1 MKKRDL
7 KALGTE
13 ELNKKL
19 GELRLELIK
28 ANSQVA
34 SGSAP
39 KNPGQI
45 KQMRKT
51 KARIHTFIHQRKEAA
66 PKDG

>member
-1 MKKRDL
+1 MKTRDL
-7 KALGTE
+7 KALSTE

-19 GELRLELIK
+19 SELKFELIK

-39 KNPGQI
+39 KNPGMI
-45 KQMRKT
+45 RQMRRT
-51 KARIHTFIHQRKEAA
+51 VARILTFIHQRKEAV